1 MALALEGHV
10 AFITGGGSGLGAAFA
25 RRLAQDGAII
35 VVNDLNAESAQRI
48 ASEVG
53 GAHHVF
59 DVTDSAAFD
68 AAIDATVRD
77 FGKIDILI
85 NNAGHVPPN
94 AGQKWDALMANEIKK
109 RNGDIDAMEPMNY
122 IVDLTDENWDRM
134 LKVHLYGAFYGC
146 RAALRH
152 MQVQRSGRIV
162 NISSIM
168 GLLPSPTAPDYS
180 VAKMGLIALTKAVAY
195 DVAHLG
201 IRVNAVCPGY
211 IDTPILTPFSE
222 GMKAGIVSRI
232 PVGRLGQPEELA
244 EMVRFLVGPES
255 GYCTGEIMSVS
266 GGYH

>member
-35 VVNDLNAESAQRI
+35 VVNDLNPESAQQI
-48 ASEVG
+48 AAEVG
-53 GAHHVF
+53 GTHHVF
-59 DVTDSAAFD
+59 DVTNSAAFD
-68 AAIDATVRD
+68 TAIDATVKD

-109 RNGDIDAMEPMNY
+109 RSGDIEGMEPMNY

-222 GMKAGIVSRI
+222 AMKAGIVSRI
-232 PVGRLGQPEELA
+232 PVGRLGQPDELA